1 MTTEQQAILDEVNY
15 YFRMTKISCNH
26 IVLADRFQ
34 RAYKIKSKPRKRKA
48 KCVGYTCTPKTTN

>member
-34 RAYKIKSKPRKRKA
+34 RAYKIKSKPRKRK
-48 KCVGYTCTPKTTN
+48 GR